1 MINEH
6 QIFIIAAVDE
16 EFGIGKNNDLAW
28 NYPSDMQ
35 HFQTTTTN
43 VETPGLQNAV
53 IMGRNTWESLPKKF
67 QPLPDRYN
75 IVLTSDLNFQ
85 PTGADVAPSLE
96 EAFAMADLPDVERI
110 FVIGGASVYAEAMK
124 NERVDGIYLTHI
136 SGTHDCDVF
145 FPPVDER
152 FSEVETLKHAEENDH
167 ELEFS
172 LYTKEEGEDEE

>member
-1 MINEH
+1 MINDH
-6 QIFIIAAVDE
+6 KIYIIAAVDE

-35 HFQTTTTN
+35 HFQNMTTS

-75 IVLTSDLNFQ
+75 IVLTRDLNFQ
-85 PTGADVAPSLE
+85 PGGSDVAPSLE

-110 FVIGGASVYAEAMK
+110 FVIGGASVYEEAMK

-136 SGTHDCDVF
+136 SGTHDCDAF
-145 FPPVDER
+145 FPAVDQR
-152 FSEVETLKHAEENDH
+152 FSEVETLKQLEENGHD
-167 ELEFS
+167 LEFS
-172 LYTKEEGEDEE
+172 LYTKEEEEDEE